1 MATAHSA
8 KPACSVVIP
17 CRGDWAVLKQCL
29 KALSAQNAS
38 IPFEVIIVESS
49 NDHNVEDIVRALP
62 NVRLIRS
69 GVGLLP
75 GAARNRGVENAT
87 GDILAFTD
95 SDCEPAVDWLDSA
108 SRALQKGV
116 KLVGGAIGNSLPLHP
131 VAVADNLMQCP
142 DFMPGRPEGPSDA
155 LPGGNLAIRRCD
167 FESLGGFRED
177 LAAGEDSL
185 LVEFASKRWPGQVVF
200 EPRMRVLHRGRT
212 TLLGFLKHQERF
224 GYYRGVLGSRLKAG
238 YQRRSR
244 HFPFVVYFCLRRFAY
259 FLIRTTQWQPLGLPR
274 FLLISPL
281 IAIGLAANGKGFLYG
296 CREAANR
303 QKSRTDPRAIQD
315 GRTE

>member
-1 MATAHSA
+1 
-8 KPACSVVIP
+8 V
-17 CRGDWAVLKQCL
+17 
-29 KALSAQNAS
+29 ALSAQKAS
-38 IPFEVIIVESS
+38 IPFEVIVVESS
-49 NDHNVEDIVRALP
+49 DDPNVEDIVGALP
-62 NVRLIRS
+62 NVLLVRS

-75 GAARNRGVENAT
+75 GAARNRGVESAT
-87 GDILAFTD
+87 GDMLAFID
-95 SDCEPAVDWLDSA
+95 SDCLPAADWLDAA
-108 SRALQKGV
+108 SKALQKGA

-142 DFMPGRPEGPSDA
+142 DFMPGRPKGRADA

-185 LVEFASKRWPGQVVF
+185 LVELASKQWPEQVVF
-200 EPRMRVLHRGRT
+200 EPKMRVLHRGRT
-212 TLLGFLKHQERF
+212 TLPGFLKHQERF
-224 GYYRGVLGSRLKAG
+224 GYYRGVLGSRLKVG

-244 HFPFVVYFCLRRFAY
+244 RIPFVAYFCLRRYVY
-259 FLIRTTQWQPLGLPR
+259 FLLRTTQWQPLGLPR

-281 IAIGLAANGKGFLYG
+281 IAIGLAGYGRGFLNG

-303 QKSRTDPRAIQD
+303 QKSHTHP
-315 GRTE
+315 